1 MEFLVMTEI
10 FETAEVGFLLVG
22 HTHNDVDQIFSR
34 ISKRLFATSIYSFE
48 ELARKIKE
56 SHRQV
61 SQITKKEKKKNYNI
75 LIINNHN
82 NIADKRMPVAE
93 KTAGHQD
100 SF

>member
-61 SQITKKEKKKNYNI
+61 SQITKKEEK
-75 LIINNHN
+75 II
-82 NIADKRMPVAE
+82 IY
-93 KTAGHQD
+93 
-100 SF
+100 